1 MDIMSI
7 IDSIVSAFERA
18 FYFMIDNLQYI
29 VLIIVAVIA
38 YAVASHVF
46 FRMKGYQPS
55 GKSEC
60 ILTVMGK
67 ERSLDY
73 IRSFT
78 HMSPQQIE
86 IIKYLRKNESAP
98 LNALCKRYGKEN
110 VEMLIRKNYITLT

>member
-7 IDSIVSAFERA
+7 IDSIVNAFKQA
-18 FYFMIDNLQYI
+18 FYFVIDNLQYV
-29 VLIIVAVIA
+29 VLILVAIIA

-55 GKSEC
+55 GKSVC

-73 IRSFT
+73 LRSFT

-86 IIKYLRKNESAP
+86 TIRYLRKNESAP
-98 LNALCKRYGKEN
+98 FNALCKRYGKEN
-110 VEMLIRKNYITLT
+110 VEVLIRKDYITLT